1 MAIVTRVL
9 LVVASTEKLACK
21 TAKPTRGSLLVAM
34 LVVVVATPTA

>member
-1 MAIVTRVL
+1 
-9 LVVASTEKLACK
+9 LACK